1 MAAMNTAA
9 PVFKDLV
16 DQEHIVEVLERAVR
30 DSDSMTH
37 AWLFTGPPGSGR
49 SVAAVAFAQALTC
62 AEHGCGACLNCRTAR
77 SGGNPDVE
85 IVRTEGLSI
94 KVDEV
99 RELVARSAW
108 APSGAGWRVVVLE
121 DADRLTE
128 TAGNALLKAIEE
140 PGERTVWLLCAPAID
155 DVMPTIRSRC
165 RHLRLRTPT
174 TDAVAL
180 VLRDRFGVDPA
191 MATYAA
197 HASQGHIGR
206 ARWLATDEDA
216 RARRREM
223 LQLPAQITDIGTA
236 MAAASDLVESATA
249 EAKRISADRD
259 AAELAALQQAWGQGT
274 TGRGLPAG
282 ASKAFKELERE
293 QKSRATRATRDA
305 IDRALID
312 LSTFYRDVLVV
323 QQDSDVDLINED
335 HRPDITNIARRSTPE
350 STLIRLE
357 AIIEARSAIQMNVAP
372 LLAIEAMMLA
382 LRLSA

>member
-1 MAAMNTAA
+1 MARASTLA
-9 PVFKDLV
+9 PVFSELV
-16 DQEHIVEVLERAVR
+16 DQEHVTDVLQSAITDPDV
-30 DSDSMTH
+30 MTH

-49 SVAAVAFAQALTC
+49 SVAAVAFAKALTC
-62 AEHGCGACLNCRTAR
+62 AQQGCGECQNCRTAHA
-77 SGGNPDVE
+77 GGNPDVE

-108 APSGAGWRVVVLE
+108 APSMSGWRVVVLE

-140 PGERTVWLLCAPAID
+140 PGERTVWLLCAPAVD
-155 DVMPTIRSRC
+155 DVLPTIRSRC

-174 TDAVAL
+174 AGAVAT
-180 VLRDRFGVDPA
+180 VLRERFGVDAA
-191 MATYAA
+191 MANYAA

-206 ARWLATDEDA
+206 ARWLATDENA
-216 RARRREM
+216 RLRRREIM
-223 LQLPAQITDIGTA
+223 QLPAALTDIGSA
-236 MAAASDLVESATA
+236 MAAAADLIASASD
-249 EAKRISADRD
+249 EAKSISADRD
-259 AAELAALQQAWGQGT
+259 AAEMEALQRAWGQGA

-282 ASKAFKELERE
+282 ASKAFKELERD

-312 LSTFYRDVLVV
+312 LSTFYRDVLLV
-323 QQDSDVDLINED
+323 QNNASVDLINED
-335 HRPDITNIARRSTPE
+335 HRTDIAVIASRTTPE
-350 STLIRLE
+350 STLKRLE
-357 AIIEARSAIQMNVAP
+357 AIVEARNAIQMNVAP

-382 LRLSA
+382 LRVG